1 MRPRLLAG
9 VALCTLTAF
18 SAIAHAQEPRRENV
32 RASAQAES
40 ATLDATQSATPTDSY
55 WTGEWALGDWGG
67 ARTKLLAKGVDVDGR
82 LTQGYQGVTT
92 GAQPNHGDYGGKF
105 LTDFSFDFGKLAGWT
120 GFSSQVLTETRWG
133 DIPDIVGN
141 KLIPTTYLITPKSS
155 GTVFAITGL
164 NVTQLL
170 PLKAKGDFI
179 AIGAGRYM
187 GFDGADSP
195 FHGGGGHTT
204 FLHLSFN
211 GTPTHGRLVPSV
223 TNGANLAWI
232 RRGNPFLTF
241 SVRDAVGHPTTP
253 GITDMFE
260 EGVTFISGLNLPTHF
275 LRKSGQH
282 SITGMITTREF
293 TPFDV
298 GPGETLGPVAP
309 PLVLIPESGSWILQ
323 YKMYQYF
330 HERKAP
336 DGTTTGWGMFGTFV
350 VADGKTNKSGAVLTL
365 GIGGQVPFERRRR
378 DRFGIAYSQDGVS
391 FPYREQ
397 AKPFELNSE
406 NVFESFYSFALTKF
420 VAVTVDLQVIRPM
433 LVGSGVA
440 LLPGVRTVIAF

>member
-1 MRPRLLAG
+1 LRPNLLLAG
-9 VALCTLTAF
+9 LATCTFTALSATAR
-18 SAIAHAQEPRRENV
+18 AQEPRREIVN
-32 RASAQAES
+32 ASARADS
-40 ATLDATQSATPTDSY
+40 APLEANQSATPNHGY

-67 ARTKLLAKGVDVDGR
+67 RRTRLLAKGVDLDVR
-82 LTQGYQGVTT
+82 LTQGYLGVTT
-92 GAQPNHGDYGGKF
+92 GAQANLGGYGGKF
-105 LTDFSFDFGKLAGWT
+105 LTDLSFDFGTLAGWT

-133 DIPDIVGN
+133 DIPNIVGN

-232 RRGNPFLTF
+232 RKGNSFLTL

-260 EGVTFISGLNLPTHF
+260 EGATFISGLSLPSRF
-275 LRKSGQH
+275 GGKSGNH

-309 PLVLIPESGSWILQ
+309 PLVLVPESGSWILQ
-323 YKMYQYF
+323 YKMFSTSTSARRPMARQP
-330 HERKAP
+330 A
-336 DGTTTGWGMFGTFV
+336 
-350 VADGKTNKSGAVLTL
+350 
-365 GIGGQVPFERRRR
+365 GGCSARLSSPTVGRTSRVPF
-378 DRFGIAYSQDGVS
+378 
-391 FPYREQ
+391 
-397 AKPFELNSE
+397 
-406 NVFESFYSFALTKF
+406 
-420 VAVTVDLQVIRPM
+420 
-433 LVGSGVA
+433 
-440 LLPGVRTVIAF
+440 